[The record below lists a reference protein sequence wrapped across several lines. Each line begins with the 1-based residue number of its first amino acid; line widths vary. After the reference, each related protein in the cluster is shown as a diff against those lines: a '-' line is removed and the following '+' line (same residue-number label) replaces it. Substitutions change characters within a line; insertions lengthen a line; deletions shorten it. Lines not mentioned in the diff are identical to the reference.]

1 MFCKLI
7 GQNDQDDTYQA
18 LENTCGCTYC
28 IISLADA
35 PFQYININRLGE
47 LLYQSVSYRY

>member
-35 PFQYININRLGE
+35 PFQISIVWENFCINPFPNR
-47 LLYQSVSYRY
+47 Y